1 MELKEK
7 LELIAETID
16 ADLEAVKAEVEL
28 KSLEEWDSMGV
39 ISVITMLDRKFS
51 KVLTADEI
59 SELKTIQDILNLM
72 A

>member
-16 ADLEAVKAEVEL
+16 ADPEAVKAEVEL

-39 ISVITMLDRKFS
+39 ISIITMLDRKFS

-59 SELKTIQDILNLM
+59 SELKTVQDILNLM